1 MQSAI
6 KNIKNNQVNILFL
19 SLILIALA
27 FVFNF
32 AFKDGKPTCEPYL
45 INTYLYLALAITFI
59 GFVLTSKQ
67 VEKHANDI
75 PLFALFLFTIGG
87 IIALSITKG
96 VVASHIIWIG
106 IVLLLGLTMAPL
118 FYLVRNDDG
127 QKAFSA
133 LVSTISVFL
142 VSTLV
147 AFMGHDSIKQYLGSF
162 GLMLFVVLLSIILI
176 ELYYIF
182 IAESYPQ
189 NTHRMISYIVIAL
202 FSFYVVYDTVRIQ
215 ERGKICSKT
224 NPANY
229 PKESLSFVLDVLNI
243 FVRFLSL
250 SR

>member
-19 SLILIALA
+19 SLLLIALA

-75 PLFALFLFTIGG
+75 PIFALFLFTIGG

-127 QKAFSA
+127 QKVFSA
-133 LVSTISVFL
+133 LISTITVFL
-142 VSTLV
+142 VSTLI

-182 IAESYPQ
+182 IAKSYPQ
-189 NTHRMISYIVIAL
+189 NTHRMISYLVIIL

-215 ERGKICSKT
+215 ERGKLCSKA

-229 PKESLSFVLDVLNI
+229 PKESLSFVLDLLNI

>member
-1 MQSAI
+1 MQSVI
-6 KNIKNNQVNILFL
+6 KNVKNNQVHILFL
-19 SLILIALA
+19 SLFLIALA

-32 AFKDGKPTCEPYL
+32 AFKNGKPACEPYL

-67 VEKHANDI
+67 VEKHTKEI
-75 PLFALFLFTIGG
+75 PILAIFLFTLIG
-87 IIALSITKG
+87 IIALSYSKG
-96 VVASHIIWIG
+96 IVSSHIIWLG
-106 IVLLLGLTMAPL
+106 IVLLLGLMITPL
-118 FYLVRNDDG
+118 LYLVKNDNS
-127 QKAFSA
+127 QKVFSA
-133 LVSTISVFL
+133 LISTLVVFF

-147 AFMGHDSIKQYLGSF
+147 AFMGHDSIKEYLGPF
-162 GLMLFVVLLSIILI
+162 GLMLFVVLLSVILI

-182 IAESYPQ
+182 IAKTYPE
-189 NTHRMISYIVIAL
+189 NTHRMISYFVIVL
-202 FSFYVVYDTVRIQ
+202 FSFYVVYDTVRIK
-215 ERGKICSKT
+215 ERGKLCSET